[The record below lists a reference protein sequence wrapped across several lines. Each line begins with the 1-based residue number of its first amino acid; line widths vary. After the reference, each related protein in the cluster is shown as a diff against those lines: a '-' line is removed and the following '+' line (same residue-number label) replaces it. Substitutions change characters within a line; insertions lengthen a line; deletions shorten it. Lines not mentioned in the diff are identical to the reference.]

1 MAPKPD
7 RSAERR
13 TQILDAAENVFA
25 QMGFNQATMDDIV
38 VESGLSKGALYWYYK
53 SKDALILA
61 LLDRIFAGGLAH
73 FEGLVDVDGSASERL
88 DVIIQGTVQEMIRI
102 KHLMPLIY
110 EFVALAARRKSVRE
124 TLGGYY
130 RHYHDI
136 ISRIIEQGIDSGEF
150 VDIDPD
156 EAALAF
162 LGLGEGLAMLYFVDP
177 QWMELENIGATL
189 KKYIV
194 SGFETSEG

>member
-7 RSAERR
+7 RSLERR
-13 TQILDAAENVFA
+13 AQILDAAENVFA
-25 QMGFNQATMDDIV
+25 QLGFNQATMDNIV

-61 LLDRIFAGGLAH
+61 LLDRIFAGEIDQ
-73 FEGLVDVDGSASERL
+73 FEELVNVDAPAGDRL
-88 DVIIQGTVQEMIRI
+88 DHIIQGTMQEMIRI
-102 KHLMPLIY
+102 KHLMPLVY
-110 EFVALAARRKSVRE
+110 EFVALAARRKSVRK

-130 RHYHDI
+130 RRYHEI
-136 ISRIIEQGIDSGEF
+136 ISRIIQQGIDAGEF
-150 VDIDPD
+150 LPIDPN

-177 QWMELENIGATL
+177 QSMELESIGEAL
-189 KKYIV
+189 KTYIV
-194 SGFETSEG
+194 NGFRTSEG